1 MTLKQTLV
9 RESFLPALRV
19 FRKLV
24 VDRPD
29 VGALRRWAARL
40 ETVFAHDE
48 PGVTTRDI
56 GLPHCT
62 ASWLQVEGA
71 PGPQVILYLHGGAF
85 IIETPRLHGA
95 FLARLCRQVGGRA
108 LMPHYRLAPEH
119 IYPAAAEDCLDAYR
133 WLLAQGHAPHDI
145 VIAGDSA
152 GGGLC
157 LGLLTRLREEGLA
170 LPACALAL
178 SPLTDGGFNGD
189 SITRNDGLDPMFTAR
204 SFHAM
209 APLYMPDAAMRTLPR
224 ASPLHADLDG
234 LPPIL
239 VLVGSSELLLDDSVR
254 FAQKCSSA
262 TLEIWHA
269 MPHVFPL
276 FDFLPEAKRAV
287 DRAGRFLRDHLA
299 AAAEAAAALNERG
312 DAFGDSAARTKAEAG
327 ACADAVK
334 AEALPV
340 PPPVQGPLA
349 VGSERAAP
357 ATLTTAWL
365 WLALAA
371 VSGLAA
377 LAALIG
383 GAPPW
388 LGPAGIASALLPGV
402 QGAAQ
407 LPNMLG
413 TLVVVAFAL
422 VAPTATIGRRA
433 CAGVVAATLA
443 LGPVCG
449 LALILWLCQKSGR
462 QE

>member
-40 ETVFAHDE
+40 EALFAHDE
-48 PGVTTRDI
+48 PGVGTREI
-56 GLPHCT
+56 GLPYCG
-62 ASWLQVEGA
+62 ASWFEVDGA

-95 FLARLCRQVGGRA
+95 FLARLCRQVGARA

-119 IYPAAAEDCLDAYR
+119 IYPAAADDCLDAYR

-157 LGLLTRLREEGLA
+157 LGLLTRLRGEGLP
-170 LPACALAL
+170 LPACALVL
-178 SPLTDGGFNGD
+178 SPLTDGSMSGD

-209 APLYMPDAAMRTLPR
+209 APLYMPDAALRTSPQ

-239 VLVGSSELLLDDSVR
+239 VLVGSSELLLDDAVR
-254 FAQKCSSA
+254 FAQKCPSA
-262 TLEIWHA
+262 TLEVWHA

-276 FDFLPEAKRAV
+276 FDFLPEAARAV

-299 AAAEAAAALNERG
+299 AATAALHEHAARG
-312 DAFGDSAARTKAEAG
+312 DSTAHSL
-327 ACADAVK
+327 ADAGTTPVAVI

-340 PPPVQGPLA
+340 PPPVQASLA

-357 ATLTTAWL
+357 ATSTTAWL
-365 WLALAA
+365 WLALAV
-371 VSGLAA
+371 VSGVAA
-377 LAALIG
+377 LATLIG
-383 GAPPW
+383 GSPHW

-402 QGAAQ
+402 QGATH
-407 LPNMLG
+407 LPNLLG
-413 TLVVVAFAL
+413 TLAVVTFAL
-422 VAPTATIGRRA
+422 VTPVGTISCRA
-433 CAGVVAATLA
+433 GAGVVAATLA

-449 LALILWLCQKSGR
+449 LALILWLRQSFGR
-462 QE
+462 RE